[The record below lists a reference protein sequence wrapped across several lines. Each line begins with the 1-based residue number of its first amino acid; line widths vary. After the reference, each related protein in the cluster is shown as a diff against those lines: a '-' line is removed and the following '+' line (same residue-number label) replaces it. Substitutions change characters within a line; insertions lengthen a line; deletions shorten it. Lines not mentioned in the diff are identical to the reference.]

1 MIWKLNP
8 NLTEQDLYKDLKAC
22 VVGCGWMGEYYVDWF
37 SRNHHAGSISIVDPG
52 TERLKFISGKYGVK
66 NCYTNIEEMLETQ
79 VPDVA
84 IIVTP
89 TAYFKEMVM
98 ACVQT
103 GVKGVLVEKPI
114 GGLLSDVDEMIDACD
129 AKGIVFGGGRVQR
142 AIPKVQKIANDIRA
156 GTYGNLVGASVH
168 NWGDGS
174 QISGGGNQH
183 ISVLRLLTGA
193 EITEVVAWAKPRDV
207 LESETDMGLTVNG
220 LFSLSNGIQCPVFG
234 MATPSG
240 GLDGGVQVWSDRA
253 LINADS
259 FSSPEIF
266 DGFNE
271 DGSRIRVN
279 TSEDPSED
287 QSAALDGAIT
297 SFLEAVFNESDLWV
311 SARDLRSALEVAIAA
326 KRSALL
332 GSTPIKLP
340 LEDRSLAL
348 YPSRERW
355 LGKGV

>member
-1 MIWKLNP
+1 M
-8 NLTEQDLYKDLKAC
+8 
-22 VVGCGWMGEYYVDWF
+22 VGCGWMGEYYVDWF
-37 SRNHHAGSISIVDPG
+37 SRNHYVESISIVDPG
-52 TERLKFISGKYGVK
+52 IERLKFISGKYGV
-66 NCYTNIEEMLETQ
+66 NNFYTNIEKVFESQ
-79 VPDVA
+79 IPDVA

-98 ACVQT
+98 MCAQA

-114 GGLLSDVDEMIDACD
+114 GGLLSDVDEMIDVCEAQ
-129 AKGIVFGGGRVQR
+129 GIVFGGGRVQR
-142 AIPKVQKIANDIRA
+142 AIPEVQKVANYIRA

-183 ISVLRLLTGA
+183 ISVLRLLTGS
-193 EITEVVAWAKPRDV
+193 EITEVIAWAKPRDV
-207 LESETDMGLTVNG
+207 LESETDMGLSVNG

-234 MATPSG
+234 MSTPFG

-259 FSSPEIF
+259 FSAPEIF
-266 DGFNE
+266 NGFNK
-271 DGSRIRVN
+271 DGTRIRIN
-279 TSEDPSED
+279 TPKNPSED
-287 QSAALDGAIT
+287 QAAALDGSIT
-297 SFLEAVFNESDLWV
+297 SFLEAVFKGNDLWI
-311 SARDLRSALEVAIAA
+311 SAKDLRSALEVAIAA